1 MLVISK
7 KLRSRDPDYAHLRV
21 LRHPVFYST
30 IALAALV
37 PVQLLARCSRRLC
50 CSLPWQT
57 SRLRRSLFA
66 LYSAATAAADNVVVA
81 AAAAAVTS

>member
-30 IALAALV
+30 IALTALV
-37 PVQLLARCSRRLC
+37 PVQLLAL
-50 CSLPWQT
+50 CSLPVQT

-66 LYSAATAAADNVVVA
+66 LYSAAADNVVVA

>member
-21 LRHPVFYST
+21 LRHPVFCST
-30 IALAALV
+30 IALTALV
-37 PVQLLARCSRRLC
+37 PVQLLALG
-50 CSLPWQT
+50 SLPLQT

-66 LYSAATAAADNVVVA
+66 LYSAAAAAADNVVVA

>member
-1 MLVISK
+1 MSQ

-21 LRHPVFYST
+21 LRHAVFYST
-30 IALAALV
+30 IALTALV
-37 PVQLLARCSRRLC
+37 PVQLAL
-50 CSLPWQT
+50 CSLHLQT

-66 LYSAATAAADNVVVA
+66 LYSAAADNVVVA